1 MLYSQNLI
9 ELNKNFNDNLYKMI
23 NMNNDTIKN
32 LINLVTQNNVF
43 NNNNFTNNFQSPM
56 GQISFLQ
63 KKRLLENSNLNP
75 NNLFQFQKNTNI
87 NAINTN
93 NIQLNIDPKDIN
105 TKFDI
110 SSHFMRPK
118 LFYSENIYNLNKPE
132 LNNYAF
138 NYLIPGTK
146 EIKFENNYFFNNN
159 INNVFNKLN
168 GNQNNDF
175 LLNKNKTII
184 NDKKNLNENINEN
197 NNSTDMS
204 NSTPIPNNDSIIKKK
219 NYFNVTHIKNEKSKK
234 KENKKIISQ
243 SENNNEIKV
252 LKNNKVVYV
261 NTFLLNSYS
270 TSKNIKKLNKI
281 TFIGRNKRSSQ
292 YRGVSKNGN
301 QWQVLMMINKNKSYI
316 GSYPSEELAAR
327 IYDILALKNRGIKAR
342 TNFIYNSKQIKNICE
357 KEIDIKAENIS
368 EIITQLI
375 Q

>member
-93 NIQLNIDPKDIN
+93 NIHLNINPKDIN

-118 LFYSENIYNLNKPE
+118 LFYNENIYNFNKPE

-197 NNSTDMS
+197 NNSTDIS
-204 NSTPIPNNDSIIKKK
+204 NSTHIQSNASIIKKN
-219 NYFNVTHIKNEKSKK
+219 NYFNITHIKNEKSKK
-234 KENKKIISQ
+234 KKNKKIISQ

-261 NTFLLNSYS
+261 NTFLLNSHS

-281 TFIGRNKRSSQ
+281 VFIGRNKRSSQ

-342 TNFIYNSKQIKNICE
+342 TNFIYNRKQIKNICE

>member
-93 NIQLNIDPKDIN
+93 NIHLNINPKDIN

-118 LFYSENIYNLNKPE
+118 LFYNENIYNFNKPE

-204 NSTPIPNNDSIIKKK
+204 NSAPIPNNDSIIKKK
-219 NYFNVTHIKNEKSKK
+219 NYFNITHIKNEKSKK

-261 NTFLLNSYS
+261 NTFLLNSHS

-281 TFIGRNKRSSQ
+281 VFIGRNKRSSQ

-342 TNFIYNSKQIKNICE
+342 TNFIYNRKQIQNICE

>member
-1 MLYSQNLI
+1 MLYSQSLI

-105 TKFDI
+105 IKFDI

-118 LFYSENIYNLNKPE
+118 LFYNENIYNFNKPE

-159 INNVFNKLN
+159 INNIFNKLN
-168 GNQNNDF
+168 GNQDNDF
-175 LLNKNKTII
+175 ILNKNKTII

-219 NYFNVTHIKNEKSKK
+219 NYFNITHIKNEKSKK
-234 KENKKIISQ
+234 KKK
-243 SENNNEIKV
+243 
-252 LKNNKVVYV
+252 
-261 NTFLLNSYS
+261 
-270 TSKNIKKLNKI
+270 
-281 TFIGRNKRSSQ
+281 
-292 YRGVSKNGN
+292 
-301 QWQVLMMINKNKSYI
+301 
-316 GSYPSEELAAR
+316 
-327 IYDILALKNRGIKAR
+327 
-342 TNFIYNSKQIKNICE
+342 
-357 KEIDIKAENIS
+357 
-368 EIITQLI
+368 
-375 Q
+375 